1 MSDQMTFSLLAATA
15 PPKHQLGT
23 GQVRASVQFPSEKF
37 VFAAS
42 SSASSETMKARM
54 ISSSVCP
61 RSIMAC
67 ACTLVC
73 ASLWPVVSFFVAR
86 CNMDRGSEN
95 AITAH
100 QRAVNMRPQSFGM
113 SREKRVSWA
122 SGKRNR
128 SLDRRR
134 GFPGHIGESNRVQ
147 APALRVLNPPH
158 GA

>member
-73 ASLWPVVSFFVAR
+73 ASAVSTGSASLWPVVTWIVAR
-86 CNMDRGSEN
+86 K
-95 AITAH
+95 
-100 QRAVNMRPQSFGM
+100 MRLRHTS
-113 SREKRVSWA
+113 
-122 SGKRNR
+122 
-128 SLDRRR
+128 
-134 GFPGHIGESNRVQ
+134 
-147 APALRVLNPPH
+147 AL
-158 GA
+158 